1 MTDKTASAK
10 GGSASGGETTVP
22 PSPKASAG
30 KERKV
35 RAPRA
40 RAASVGKKAGA
51 ASVSTA
57 RPSKKAVPQVA
68 HRLRIRVRAYEHG
81 ILDSSVKQIIDT
93 AARYNAEIV
102 GPVPLP
108 IDIKKY
114 TVNRAAFIDKDS
126 REQFEMRIHKRMID
140 ILNPAP
146 KVIEALSNIDLPSG
160 VNIDVKMM

>member
-1 MTDKTASAK
+1 MTAE
-10 GGSASGGETTVP
+10 ETVK
-22 PSPKASAG
+22 KA
-30 KERKV
+30 

-40 RAASVGKKAGA
+40 RTVKPASTRGAESTRGGKTHDASAAP
-51 ASVSTA
+51 TPRA
-57 RPSKKAVPQVA
+57 RKSDNV

-81 ILDSSVKQIIDT
+81 ILDSSVKQIIDV
-93 AARYNAEIV
+93 AARHNATVI

-140 ILNPAP
+140 ILNPEP
-146 KVIEALSNIDLPSG
+146 KVIEALTNIDLPSG
-160 VNIDVKMM
+160 VSIDVKMM